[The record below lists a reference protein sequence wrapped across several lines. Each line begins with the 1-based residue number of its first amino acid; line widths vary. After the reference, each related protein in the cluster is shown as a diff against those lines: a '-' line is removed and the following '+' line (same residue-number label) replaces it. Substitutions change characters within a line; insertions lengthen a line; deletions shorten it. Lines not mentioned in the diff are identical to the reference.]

1 MGHLGVQKCVYIR
14 YKGAFKGRAL
24 VQFVGNMP
32 ISFINE
38 HGLNVCKI
46 KYNRQTITLFLNP
59 SEEFGN
65 IYISRNTYLCIVKL
79 LIEFMDYTGIVENK
93 GLKHEFQNTGKCY
106 REKEPKKKNKVKHS
120 KWKKNYPDTVP
131 GFKIPGY
138 RRNVGLWS

>member
-1 MGHLGVQKCVYIR
+1 MHNSLEKPLKRLYSALGGVDVGHPGVQKCVYTR

-65 IYISRNTYLCIVKL
+65 IYILVVIHTYAL
-79 LIEFMDYTGIVENK
+79 
-93 GLKHEFQNTGKCY
+93 
-106 REKEPKKKNKVKHS
+106 
-120 KWKKNYPDTVP
+120 
-131 GFKIPGY
+131 
-138 RRNVGLWS
+138 